1 MLLSPVSKSSLLFFF
16 FQAEDG
22 IRDYKVTGVQ
32 TCALPISRHT
42 RHRVFSDFELIT
54 FGASF
59 FLGHADA
66 AKLRVGEDAVRHGPI
81 SDREILPFHQIAVN
95 DLEIVVG
102 DVRES
107 RTALA
112 IAEGPN
118 TGNVRLKAT

>member
-1 MLLSPVSKSSLLFFF
+1 M
-16 FQAEDG
+16 
-22 IRDYKVTGVQ
+22 
-32 TCALPISRHT
+32 
-42 RHRVFSDFELIT
+42 
-54 FGASF
+54 
-59 FLGHADA
+59 
-66 AKLRVGEDAVRHGPI
+66 RVGEDAVRHGPI

-118 TGNVRLKAT
+118 TGNVRLEAAVHFDKATLVGFDAGFIEAEIVRISRASRGDQEMRAGNAG